1 MTTTDPV
8 DRIEAELGLLMRRAR
23 ASTEHIARQVHP
35 DLDPAAYPLLVS
47 IAREPGVRASELAEH
62 IGVGRGTMS
71 RQLGRLERLGL
82 IARSTDPADSRGQPI
97 RLTPTGQQRVAAARQ
112 ARSAYLRTVLAGWD
126 PPGREALADLLGR
139 LNQDLVAHRTDGPQD

>member
-1 MTTTDPV
+1 
-8 DRIEAELGLLMRRAR
+8 MRRAR

-47 IAREPGVRASELAEH
+47 IAREPGMRASELAEH

-126 PPGREALADLLGR
+126 PPVRETLADLLGR
-139 LNQDLVAHRTDGPQD
+139 LNQDLVAHRTAGPQD